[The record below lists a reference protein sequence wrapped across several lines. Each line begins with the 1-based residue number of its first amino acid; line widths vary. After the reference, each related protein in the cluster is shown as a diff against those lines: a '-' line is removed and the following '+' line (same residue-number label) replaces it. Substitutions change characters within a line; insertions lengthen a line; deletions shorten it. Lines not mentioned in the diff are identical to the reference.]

1 MMCESTAY
9 LVSPEG
15 ESKVMDYVVNIIPE
29 EGGRLFLTDIL
40 GEEKM
45 VDGMLKEVDLLKNKI
60 VIEKAV

>member
-1 MMCESTAY
+1 MMCVSTAY
-9 LVSPEG
+9 LVTPEG